1 MASGETSINKIQR
14 PTILLDMEFVLVS
27 MVKDSFNMGNVV
39 PNPRLME
46 MGKDLFD
53 KLCALRIHDAPG
65 ERLESFNDLSQ
76 DQINTLLDTAN
87 TICPV
92 CKDDILAGHAVLL
105 EHVHND
111 HVEDGA
117 QTGGSTPEKAT
128 YVFTA
133 SDG

>member
-1 MASGETSINKIQR
+1 MASGETSINKIQW

-39 PNPRLME
+39 PNPRLRK

-53 KLCALRIHDAPG
+53 KLRALRIHDAPG

-76 DQINTLLDTAN
+76 NQINTLLDTTN

-92 CKDDILAGHAVLL
+92 CKDDILDGQAALV
-105 EHVHND
+105 EHVYND
-111 HVEDGA
+111 HVEHGT
-117 QTGGSTPEKAT
+117 QTGEFTPEKPT
-128 YVFTA
+128 
-133 SDG
+133 